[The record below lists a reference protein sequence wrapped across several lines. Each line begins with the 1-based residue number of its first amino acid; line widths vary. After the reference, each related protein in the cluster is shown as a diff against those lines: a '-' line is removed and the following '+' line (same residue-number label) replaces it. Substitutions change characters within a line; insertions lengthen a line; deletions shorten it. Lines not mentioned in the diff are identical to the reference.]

1 VTAKEHAARQG
12 IGPQRDGSIP
22 VPLSGED
29 THMLSTA
36 WALRRAVETIMA
48 IVLMSMVALTF
59 ADVIGRRLF
68 GAPIYGAHDIT
79 EHLMALVVFCGLP
92 LVTVAGAHLTVDLFD
107 RLIGQAWMGWW
118 RALTALLVVGILCL
132 LAWLFLR
139 HGLNAA
145 RISEVSQAL
154 RLPRGPLYLFIGAS
168 FALSALAAAAI
179 ALTGPMVD
187 PADNHEEDPL

>member
-1 VTAKEHAARQG
+1 
-12 IGPQRDGSIP
+12 
-22 VPLSGED
+22 
-29 THMLSTA
+29 MLSIA
-36 WALRRAVETIMA
+36 WALRRTVEAVMA

-92 LVTVAGAHLTVDLFD
+92 LVTVAGAHLTIDLFD
-107 RLIGQAWMGWW
+107 RLIGQRWMGWW
-118 RALTALLVVGILCL
+118 RALTVVLVVGILCL
-132 LAWLFLR
+132 LAWLFVR

-154 RLPRGPLYLFIGAS
+154 RLPRAPLYMFIAAS
-168 FALSALAAAAI
+168 FALSALAAAAT

-187 PADNHEEDPL
+187 ADDTHEEDPL

>member
-1 VTAKEHAARQG
+1 
-12 IGPQRDGSIP
+12 
-22 VPLSGED
+22 
-29 THMLSTA
+29 MLSIA
-36 WALRRAVETIMA
+36 WALRRTVETVMA

-79 EHLMALVVFCGLP
+79 EHLMALVVFSGLP

-118 RALTALLVVGILCL
+118 RALTAVLVVGTLCL
-132 LAWLFLR
+132 LAWLFVR

-154 RLPRGPLYLFIGAS
+154 RIPRELLYLFIGAS
-168 FALSALAAAAI
+168 FALSAVAAAAI

-187 PADNHEEDPL
+187 ADDTHEEDPL